1 MQFNPLQSI
10 IFLTNRTGRLL
21 SHAVWEKVDGD
32 LVEIMQQHMGIF
44 IELWQQDGLRQQD
57 LALSVLKDKATITRS
72 LRFLESKNM
81 LVRVADPQDKRTKR
95 IYLTHKGQDL
105 RNYLIP
111 KAKATIE
118 EATTGIDEQEFET
131 CKKVLVQIYQNL
143 NSCEGNK

>member
-21 SHAVWEKVDGD
+21 SQAVWEKVDGD
-32 LVEIMQQHMGIF
+32 LVEIMQQHMGIL
-44 IELWQQDGLRQQD
+44 IELWQKDGLRQQD
-57 LALSVLKDKATITRS
+57 LATSVLKDKATITRS

-95 IYLTHKGQDL
+95 IYLTHKG
-105 RNYLIP
+105 REFKNYLVP
-111 KAKATIE
+111 KAKAAIE

-143 NSCEGNK
+143 NSCESNK